1 MAERRRGDRDRV
13 VAVVA
18 TIVLQL
24 ALGAAV
30 LRLKPAVS
38 TASAS
43 KWDDAIRVEFIRRT
57 TAPQTA
63 TRDTP
68 RLPVGATVART
79 VAVVPKSAASPL
91 RDTPADARDDSSSTG
106 PAALDLHVRERS
118 SSSTRVDTRDVFERR
133 PGVDARRTRF
143 EHAWAPSGNVLEQAR
158 FRSKAA
164 GVALGLFGGPPRKC
178 TEVERRLRK
187 PDCISLHG
195 QELDDELAR
204 TGGEP

>member
-1 MAERRRGDRDRV
+1 MAERRRDDRDRV

-24 ALGAAV
+24 ALGLAV
-30 LRLKPAVS
+30 LQLKPTVS

-43 KWDDAIRVEFIRRT
+43 RRDDAIRVEFIRRT

-68 RLPVGATVART
+68 RLPVGAAVART
-79 VAVVPKSAASPL
+79 AAVASKSAASTSK
-91 RDTPADARDDSSSTG
+91 DAPADARNQSSSTG
-106 PAALDLHVRERS
+106 PAALDLHVREPS
-118 SSSTRVDTRDVFERR
+118 SSSTRFDSRDVFTRS

-178 TEVERRLRK
+178 SEVERRLRK

-195 QELDDELAR
+195 QEFDDELAR